1 MIPEAD
7 GRSPEKRPL
16 GFKWE
21 LSTNLKENSIRRT
34 GMERWDGRHKNRIA
48 GT

>member
-16 GFKWE
+16 GFKWDSVPTSKRTVFVE
-21 LSTNLKENSIRRT
+21 QVWRGGMVDIRI
-34 GMERWDGRHKNRIA
+34 K
-48 GT
+48 